1 MKAIDDHS
9 KNRNLDNGQ
18 ELAPKRVPTD
28 KRLRRRQLNRSG
40 LFTHRRPRLKVHVAF
55 LCAMSDRPAS
65 WRMPNPKQMEKLA
78 ADASR
83 ITLSEPEAGSEMPEE
98 YWQAVFADP
107 RLQGSRGG
115 RAQPSVAPGQVL
127 RIDCR
132 RCNRPDRN
140 SNGRCVAA
148 LWAERQ
154 CRRGRPKGSWRR
166 LRDAYRP
173 P

>member
-1 MKAIDDHS
+1 M
-9 KNRNLDNGQ
+9 
-18 ELAPKRVPTD
+18 
-28 KRLRRRQLNRSG
+28 
-40 LFTHRRPRLKVHVAF
+40 F
-55 LCAMSDRPAS
+55 LYAMSDRPAS

-83 ITLSEPEAGSEMPEE
+83 ITLAEPEAGSEMPEE

-132 RCNRPDRN
+132 RCERLIEIQTDDALRLYGQNV
-140 SNGRCVAA
+140 SAGEVGRKV
-148 LWAERQ
+148 L
-154 CRRGRPKGSWRR
+154 GSVCEMRTGHHEEDGCWPTVRV
-166 LRDAYRP
+166 L
-173 P
+173 